1 MVVESGDTP
10 LEAIVARIEEGLL
23 VESSLGP
30 GQGNVIS
37 GASSNKLSLGFK
49 IEGGEI
55 VGRVRDVSVGGN
67 IYQDLQRI
75 EAVSLESEW
84 VYGGF
89 VRPTSSYRHCTWSPS
104 TELSVRE
111 ERQDEVTDC
120 RLPPTRG
127 SATALPDP

>member
-55 VGRVRDVSVGGN
+55 VGRVRDVSVAGN
-67 IYQDLQRI
+67 IYQDLQII
-75 EAVSLESEW
+75 EAISLESEW

-89 VRPTSSYRHCTWSPS
+89 VRPTSSYRH
-104 TELSVRE
+104 
-111 ERQDEVTDC
+111 
-120 RLPPTRG
+120 
-127 SATALPDP
+127 